1 MSGRKIQVRRVLDAV
16 ATVLSAS
23 LLSVSLLAAV
33 SVRAAPGALTSQVDR
48 TSPLAQ
54 TRQIV
59 QTSDVGGA
67 TVATPASGSST
78 VSATASTALAGTAL
92 SVTDDSGTQLVLTH
106 PARRIISLAPHAT
119 ELIYAAGG
127 GDWLVGAV
135 DYSDYP
141 DAAKRLPRVGSNSAL
156 DLEKILAL
164 RPDLIVVWR
173 HGNAG
178 RQIDALKSLHIP
190 LFFSQPQH
198 LDDISATLR
207 KFGTLF
213 GTSAQADRAAADFD
227 TRLAA
232 LRQRYTARAPVTVFY
247 QVWRAPLMTLG
258 GKQIV
263 SDVIRL
269 CGGRNVFGD
278 LPELAPTVSTEAV
291 LAKAPQAIITPS
303 FGASVSATPL
313 ESLDAWRRWP
323 QIPAVRTG
331 NLFLV
336 QGDLLNRPG
345 PRMIDGAEALC
356 ADLDQAR
363 ARLKASVPGH

>member
-1 MSGRKIQVRRVLDAV
+1 MVFKRLLHQHVHVAIALAV
-16 ATVLSAS
+16 
-23 LLSVSLLAAV
+23 LLAPWGVMPTA
-33 SVRAAPGALTSQVDR
+33 SAASAP
-48 TSPLAQ
+48 
-54 TRQIV
+54 
-59 QTSDVGGA
+59 QTSGSGDAAFPVVGA
-67 TVATPASGSST
+67 VPVVVHTA
-78 VSATASTALAGTAL
+78 SATAPL
-92 SVTDDSGTQLVLTH
+92 SVTDDSGARLEIAH
-106 PARRIISLAPHAT
+106 PAARIISLAPHAT

-127 GDWLVGAV
+127 GDRLVGAV

-141 DAAKRLPRVGSNSAL
+141 DAAKRVPRVGSNSAL

-178 RQIDALKSLHIP
+178 RQIEALKRLHIP
-190 LFFSQPQH
+190 LFFSQPEH
-198 LDDISATLR
+198 LEDISATLR
-207 KFGTLF
+207 KLGILF
-213 GTSAQADRAAADFD
+213 GTQTRANQAAADFD
-227 TRLAA
+227 ARLAA
-232 LRQRYTARAPVTVFY
+232 LRQQYAGRPTVTVFY

-269 CGGRNVFGD
+269 CGGRNVFED

-303 FGASVSATPL
+303 FGTTVSATPL
-313 ESLDAWRRWP
+313 ESLEAWRRWP
-323 QIPAVRTG
+323 QIPAVRAG

-336 QGDLLNRPG
+336 KGDLLNRPG

-356 ADLDQAR
+356 GDLDQAR
-363 ARLKASVPGH
+363 IRLKALAP

>member
-1 MSGRKIQVRRVLDAV
+1 MKARDIKIKRQIRRVPNAV
-16 ATVLSAS
+16 AIA
-23 LLSVSLLAAV
+23 LAALLLPL
-33 SVRAAPGALTSQVDR
+33 SMLPAIPAQAAPASLTSQAAQAAQVTQVTP
-48 TSPLAQ
+48 TSA
-54 TRQIV
+54 
-59 QTSDVGGA
+59 GGSA
-67 TVATPASGSST
+67 TVT
-78 VSATASTALAGTAL
+78 SATSGTAAVTSGASL
-92 SVTDDSGTQLVLTH
+92 SVIDDSGAQLVLTQ

-141 DAAKRLPRVGSNSAL
+141 DAAKRVPRVGSNSAL

-178 RQIDALKSLHIP
+178 RQIEALKSLHIP
-190 LFFSQPQH
+190 LFFSQPEH
-198 LDDISATLR
+198 LEDISVTLR
-207 KFGTLF
+207 KLGILF
-213 GTSAQADRAAADFD
+213 GTQAQANRAAADFD
-227 TRLAA
+227 TRLAT
-232 LRQRYTARAPVTVFY
+232 LRQQYAARDPVTVFY

-269 CGGRNVFGD
+269 CGGRNVFED

-303 FGASVSATPL
+303 FGTTVSAMPL

-323 QIPAVRTG
+323 QIPAVRAG

-336 QGDLLNRPG
+336 EGDLLNRPG
-345 PRMIDGAEALC
+345 PRMIDGAQALC

-363 ARLKASVPGH
+363 VRLKGFPQGN